1 MNFVHGGWD
10 SCPWDLGSALLK
22 CRLLISLC
30 CVQEVPDP
38 IKYFVTRW
46 STEPWIQM
54 AYSFVKTC
62 GSGEAYDIIAE
73 EIQGAIFFA
82 GEVRILMF

>member
-1 MNFVHGGWD
+1 M
-10 SCPWDLGSALLK
+10 
-22 CRLLISLC
+22 ISFC
-30 CVQEVPDP
+30 WTQEVPDP

-46 STEPWIQM
+46 STEPWIHM

-73 EIQGAIFFA
+73 EIQGTIFFA
-82 GEVRILMF
+82 GEVWIFTFNYAQLKSQVK